1 MLPAQTL
8 GGFWHCLLCVLD
20 EVGWE
25 LPEEPGLGDA
35 LAKQHQGCVWGSALP
50 CFISHGVMGLSVTPA
65 ATLEGWGHTR
75 GLCCCPQQAGNLPK
89 LSKGKVLH
97 QGTRTCWG
105 FWHQVEHEPGKCPGG
120 KGETEAGEMPSGH
133 QDMCFHWEGGQT
145 LAQISQG
152 GCGISILGDTK
163 KTEKNLEKLNR
174 IMSNHLSRGVWTR

>member
-65 ATLEGWGHTR
+65 ATLEGWVTHQRVVLLPTASWE
-75 GLCCCPQQAGNLPK
+75 PPEAQQGQNPAP
-89 LSKGKVLH
+89 
-97 QGTRTCWG
+97 R
-105 FWHQVEHEPGKCPGG
+105 
-120 KGETEAGEMPSGH
+120 H
-133 QDMCFHWEGGQT
+133 QDMLGI
-145 LAQISQG
+145 LAPG
-152 GCGISILGDTK
+152 
-163 KTEKNLEKLNR
+163 
-174 IMSNHLSRGVWTR
+174 